1 MKGYQ
6 YANLSQISHRFRV
19 IVFQSNR
26 DRIAYVYSTND
37 ISPIHSQS
45 IIPHVEQETEN
56 RYGTNFPSTLGDS
69 PSSLISR
76 NSLTTA
82 CRCRKDR
89 FCTSMQSDNRQ
100 LISAKE
106 DHDAPAK
113 CTCTSSN
120 LKAIIPA
127 SSSVFAFVLETIAVR
142 MSRNH
147 EEITNR
153 IHFISV

>member
-1 MKGYQ
+1 MFLDGFRIKRWIQNIYFFKYINQ
-6 YANLSQISHRFRV
+6 NKHIYERISICKSVPNFTSLPCHRISKQQRSYCVRV
-19 IVFQSNR
+19 FNKRYITDSFS
-26 DRIAYVYSTND
+26 
-37 ISPIHSQS
+37 IHHPTRWTEE
-45 IIPHVEQETEN
+45 IEN

-82 CRCRKDR
+82 CRCHKDR
-89 FCTSMQSDNRQ
+89 FCASMQSDNRQ

-120 LKAIIPA
+120 L
-127 SSSVFAFVLETIAVR
+127 
-142 MSRNH
+142 
-147 EEITNR
+147 
-153 IHFISV
+153 